1 MVDWSSDRG
10 GGVMARRSYGTGSLS
25 TRRDRN
31 GRETWYGSWMM
42 GGRRVKRRLGL
53 KRPPGASDGLSRKQ
67 AEAELRRRIAEKV
80 VGVERERRRTVEE
93 AGALYVEHLE
103 QVMQR
108 KRTTIEDYRCH
119 LRRHLVPFFGAR
131 PLDRIR
137 PADVERYLRDKIA
150 GGLASTTVIHHV
162 TFLGGLF
169 RFAIKRGWAS
179 SNPVALVDRPRLPR
193 QSGGRLRFLQPED
206 VEALLR
212 AVRADELGR
221 VERPLYLC
229 AAMTGLR
236 QGELLALRWRD
247 IDWVA
252 RRVRVA
258 DNYPRGRYDRVDTTK
273 SHIVRSIPMADR
285 LAGELEH
292 HFQASVWQ
300 ADDDLVFC
308 HPQTGR
314 PYDAS
319 KLRKRFDV
327 ALRRGELRRITFH
340 ELRHTF
346 GTQMAAAGAPLR
358 AIQEWMGHADT
369 STTQIYAHYA
379 PDATN
384 GAAFAEQAFGPN
396 PRAPKGEILR

>member
-1 MVDWSSDRG
+1 MT
-10 GGVMARRSYGTGSLS
+10 RRSYGTGSLT

-31 GRETWYGSWMM
+31 GRETWYGSWMT

-53 KRPPGASDGLSRKQ
+53 KRPPGTSDGLTRKQ
-67 AEAELRRRIAEKV
+67 AEAELRRQIADDI
-80 VGVERERRRTVEE
+80 VGVAGAQRRTIEE

-103 QVMQR
+103 QVMRR

-119 LRRHLVPFFGAR
+119 LRRHLVPFFGER
-131 PLDRIR
+131 PLDRIL
-137 PADVERYLRDKIA
+137 PADVERYLRSKIA
-150 GGLASTTVIHHV
+150 GGLAPTTVVHHV

-179 SNPVALVDRPRLPR
+179 SNPVAFVDRPRLPR
-193 QSGGRLRFLQPED
+193 QSSARLRFLQPEE

-212 AVRADELGR
+212 AVHGDELGGL
-221 VERPLYLC
+221 ERPLYLC

-236 QGELLALRWRD
+236 QGELLALKWKD
-247 IDWVA
+247 IDWTA

-258 DNYPRGRYDRVDTTK
+258 DNYPRGRYDRVEATK
-273 SHIVRSIPMADR
+273 SHLVRSIPMADR
-285 LAGELEH
+285 LAGELDR

-308 HPQTGR
+308 HPHTGR

-319 KLRKRFDV
+319 KLRKRFDA
-327 ALRRGELRRITFH
+327 ALKRAELRRITFH

-358 AIQEWMGHADT
+358 AIQEWMGHADA

-384 GAAFAEQAFGPN
+384 GAAFAERAFGLTG
-396 PRAPKGEILR
+396 RASSGEILR